1 MFSVSL
7 WTNILEYSTYVM
19 LHVIHTYL
27 CTNILAY
34 TISCDHCSK
43 WHWLKKLIR
52 VMMRNKNKLSYCSTY
67 NVSSL
72 AYWVD
77 GEDRGRVWGE
87 EETLWGTRGTV
98 EQFKRW
104 LYKNW
109 TQLYSRDCWTT
120 TIVQTTEGITI
131 LLTSLYSVYHT
142 HCVRLKL
149 RRNRS
154 SWRRLRRD

>member
-1 MFSVSL
+1 
-7 WTNILEYSTYVM
+7 
-19 LHVIHTYL
+19 
-27 CTNILAY
+27 
-34 TISCDHCSK
+34 
-43 WHWLKKLIR
+43 
-52 VMMRNKNKLSYCSTY
+52 MRNKNKLSYCSTY

-109 TQLYSRDCWTT
+109 TQLYSRDYWTT
-120 TIVQTTEGITI
+120 TTVQTTEGINDISI
-131 LLTSLYSVYHT
+131 LSLSYSLCKVEVEEKQVQLKEAKERLEQLNNRIEVMLSWITSVL
-142 HCVRLKL
+142 
-149 RRNRS
+149 
-154 SWRRLRRD
+154 SWQL